1 MRLNYLKRDAFTY
14 FIGDIIPIV
23 VSPQLQMYPKT
34 IEQMKKYCDMQKLYK
49 DIAYNVI
56 KMEVE
61 KSRMY
66 EEEVKNYLELQHLNI
81 QSKLKVQ
88 PYQSLEKQNP
98 RRRNLEQHNTPKK
111 KIFQQS
117 LARKLAKII

>member
-1 MRLNYLKRDAFTY
+1 MEIYR
-14 FIGDIIPIV
+14 
-23 VSPQLQMYPKT
+23 LQMYPKT

-88 PYQSLEKQNP
+88 PVFRK
-98 RRRNLEQHNTPKK
+98 TKPKK
-111 KIFQQS
+111 KKPRRSTTRRKRRYFSSLQQGN
-117 LARKLAKII
+117 LLRQFEH